1 MGIVCSIKTLE
12 LMERYARKCDA
23 TGRGMNEGYVVGAGD
38 LHFSEKQHLIDYL
51 RGVEWE
57 DSNGVSSSDMKT
69 DDDLMDYFYNEEFY
83 YYTEWEEIDDVYYD
97 EDGTEYE
104 L

>member
-1 MGIVCSIKTLE
+1 
-12 LMERYARKCDA
+12 MERYARKCDA

-38 LHFSEKQHLIDYL
+38 LHFSEKQHLIEYL

-57 DSNGVSSSDMKT
+57 DSNDVSSSEMDT
-69 DDDLMDYFYNEEFY
+69 DADLMDYFYNEEFY
-83 YYTEWEEIDDVYYD
+83 YYTEWEEIDDDVYYD
-97 EDGTEYE
+97 EDGNEYE

>member
-1 MGIVCSIKTLE
+1 MN
-12 LMERYARKCDA
+12 RYARKCDA
-23 TGRGMNEGYVVGAGD
+23 TGRGMNDGFVVGAGD

-69 DDDLMDYFYNEEFY
+69 DADLMDYFYNEEFY
-83 YYTEWEEIDDVYYD
+83 YYTEWEETDEDVYYD
-97 EDGTEYE
+97 EDGNEYE

>member
-1 MGIVCSIKTLE
+1 
-12 LMERYARKCDA
+12 MERYARKCDA
-23 TGRGMNEGYVVGAGD
+23 TGRGMNDGYVVGAGD

-83 YYTEWEEIDDVYYD
+83 YYTECEEIDDDLYYD
-97 EDGTEYE
+97 EDGNEYE

>member
-1 MGIVCSIKTLE
+1 
-12 LMERYARKCDA
+12 MERYARKCDA

-38 LHFSEKQHLIDYL
+38 LHFSEKQHLLVYL

-83 YYTEWEEIDDVYYD
+83 YYTEWEEIDEDLYYD
-97 EDGTEYE
+97 EDGNEYE

>member
-1 MGIVCSIKTLE
+1 
-12 LMERYARKCDA
+12 MERYARKCDA
-23 TGRGMNEGYVVGAGD
+23 TGVGMNEGYVVGAGD
-38 LHFSEKQHLIDYL
+38 LHFSEKQHLIEYL

-57 DSNGVSSSDMKT
+57 DSNDVSSSEMDT

-83 YYTEWEEIDDVYYD
+83 YYTEWEEIDNDVYYD
-97 EDGTEYE
+97 EDGNEYE